1 MKKLLASILL
11 LAVLLT
17 MLCGCSAKQPAAVT
31 SAPDTEETMT
41 QSTTFGL
48 KPFEDEQT
56 LSIGFFA
63 GSQVAIPFTVAINEG
78 FFEELNIKVELST
91 FTNGPAMMEA
101 NSDWDIAAAGVAGA
115 LTGQVGYDLHVVGI
129 ADRETNQVLFVRE
142 DSPIAKNP
150 DDPEA
155 WKGTKWLYPLGATAH
170 LVLSKKIE
178 SLGLTMGD
186 IESVNM
192 DVSNAYTVFTGGEG
206 DGVVLWSNFTFKA
219 EDEGYIRVADASTV
233 GAPSSAC
240 VLMTP
245 DAIENKSELMATAW
259 SLYYLTADWCNAN
272 ETNTETAM
280 NYYYQSCL
288 DEGISATED
297 TARRTYKLALDYPKG
312 YFVSVGERDIEVFL
326 TEYCGAA
333 ALEEYLREKRLSAA
347 REIER
352 WREERLW
359 DTNPV
364 SSAGAAALNFTFDA
378 ASGTLGTDGGV
389 NELRE
394 LETPSSVDGVRVRAI
409 GRYGLAAYRRLQRLV
424 LTDSLEE
431 IPEYL
436 IYGFMELRYVKIS
449 SHITVIPVGA
459 FGRCKALKT
468 VEIPEGVTE
477 ICRDAFF
484 NDSSIER
491 LTVPDSV
498 TRVGGCAFVG
508 VRRLSYGGSAPGY
521 PWGASRVLGKL
532 NY

>member
-1 MKKLLASILL
+1 MQLQKTPFPDLTLALSDAGETLGILTD
-11 LAVLLT
+11 AGAEACSGAEPF
-17 MLCGCSAKQPAAVT
+17 LCGRRV
-31 SAPDTEETMT
+31 
-41 QSTTFGL
+41 
-48 KPFEDEQT
+48 
-56 LSIGFFA
+56 
-63 GSQVAIPFTVAINEG
+63 
-78 FFEELNIKVELST
+78 LST
-91 FTNGPAMMEA
+91 RGE
-101 NSDWDIAAAGVAGA
+101 
-115 LTGQVGYDLHVVGI
+115 LRLRVGRMI
-129 ADRETNQVLFVRE
+129 
-142 DSPIAKNP
+142 
-150 DDPEA
+150 
-155 WKGTKWLYPLGATAH
+155 
-170 LVLSKKIE
+170 
-178 SLGLTMGD
+178 
-186 IESVNM
+186 M
-192 DVSNAYTVFTGGEG
+192 D
-206 DGVVLWSNFTFKA
+206 
-219 EDEGYIRVADASTV
+219 
-233 GAPSSAC
+233 
-240 VLMTP
+240 
-245 DAIENKSELMATAW
+245 
-259 SLYYLTADWCNAN
+259 
-272 ETNTETAM
+272 
-280 NYYYQSCL
+280 
-288 DEGISATED
+288 
-297 TARRTYKLALDYPKG
+297 KLALDYPKG

-389 NELRE
+389 NERRE